1 MDLEI
6 QAQHTEV
13 HPRWREL
20 IDRRIDKLDGMGAT
34 FVRLHITLVHSTHH
48 LQGNEEVRIL
58 AAVSGET
65 LRVQK
70 RKQSMNDALHAAFV
84 ALERE
89 YESYQARRHRPSLEY
104 GPPYTGVV
112 SRLFGDRGYGFI
124 RTPEDQ
130 EIYFHRDVV
139 HSVAFE
145 ELSEGLA
152 VEFEVEHGEKGPQ
165 AARVAPAK
173 PGTGRD

>member
-20 IDRRIDKLDGMGAT
+20 IDRRVGKLDGMGASI
-34 FVRLHITLVHSTHH
+34 VRLHITLVHSTHH

-58 AAVSGET
+58 ATVSGET

-70 RKQSMNDALHAAFV
+70 KKGSMGDALHAAFT
-84 ALERE
+84 ALEKE
-89 YESYQARRHRPSLEY
+89 YASYQARRRRPTLEY

-112 SRLFGDRGYGFI
+112 SQIFGDRGYGFI

-130 EIYFHRDVV
+130 EVYFHRDVV

-145 ELSEGLA
+145 QLSEGLA
-152 VEFEVEHGEKGPQ
+152 VDFEVEHGEKGPQ
-165 AARVAPAK
+165 AARVAPTK
-173 PGTGRD
+173 LGTGQG